1 MKTLFAAAIAAAS
14 LALLACTPHPSI
26 YADNQPAETH
36 EVRVISADH
45 LVIDSQDLTLAD
57 AVAPK
62 AGDQAACEAERLA
75 GVEAAAKVRSMLL
88 SARHLEVQSTTGEAH
103 RRLVNV
109 DGLDLG
115 QALIGQGVAVAPR
128 AEPMDWCLRASLE
141 PRRFAAAETSVRTN

>member
-1 MKTLFAAAIAAAS
+1 MKTLFAAAAAAAS

-36 EVRVISADH
+36 EIRVISADH
-45 LVIDSQDLTLAD
+45 LVIDGQELTLAD

-62 AGDQAACEAERLA
+62 AGGQAACDAERLA

-88 SARHLEVQSTTGEAH
+88 SARHLEVQTAAGATA
-103 RRLVNV
+103 RLVNV

-115 QALIGQGVAVAPR
+115 QAMIAQGVAVAPR

-141 PRRFAAAETSVRTN
+141 PRRFAAVDSKSRTD

>member
-1 MKTLFAAAIAAAS
+1 MKTPFAAAIAAAS

-45 LVIDSQDLTLAD
+45 LVIDGQDFTLAD

-62 AGDQAACEAERLA
+62 AGDQAACEPERLA

-88 SARHLEVQSTTGEAH
+88 SARHLEVQTAAGAAG
-103 RRLVNV
+103 RLVNV

-115 QALIGQGVAVAPR
+115 QAMIAQGVAVAPR

-141 PRRFAAAETSVRTN
+141 PRRFAAAETAARQD